1 MTADDVLAE
10 LEALGTEQN
19 RKVYRRHG
27 VGGAQFGVSYTN
39 LRALAKRIGRDHALA
54 RSLWASGNHDA
65 RVLATLVAHPP
76 LADEV
81 LLDAWAADLDSYV
94 LTDAFSDFAAQTG
107 WAQRKRD
114 AWIDSD
120 GEWIEAAGWNLLARD
135 ALRDDGRPDD
145 FFAPY
150 LDRIERTIHDQKNR
164 VRHAMN
170 NALIAVGTRNDAL
183 AAQAT
188 ATAERIGTVEVDH
201 GATNCTT
208 PDAAAYIAK
217 TRARQRARAAKR

>member
-1 MTADDVLAE
+1 MTDDVLAE
-10 LEALGTEQN
+10 LEALGTEQHC
-19 RKVYRRHG
+19 KVYRRHG
-27 VGGAQFGVSYTN
+27 VAGPQFGVSYTN
-39 LRALAKRIGRDHALA
+39 LRKLAKQIGRDHALA
-54 RSLWASGNHDA
+54 RSLWSSGNHDA

-76 LADEV
+76 FADEA

-114 AWIDSD
+114 VWIDSD
-120 GEWIEAAGWNLLARD
+120 GEWMESAGWNLLARD
-135 ALRDDGRPDD
+135 ALRDDARPDD

-150 LDRIERTIHDQKNR
+150 LTRIERAIHTQKNR

-170 NALIAVGTRNDAL
+170 NALIAIGTRNDAL
-183 AAQAT
+183 AEQAA
-188 ATAERIGTVEVDH
+188 ATAERIGPVKVDH

-208 PDAAAYIAK
+208 PDAAPYIAK
-217 TRARQRARAAKR
+217 ARARKKTRSAR